1 MGIKKFNDFI
11 NESIEPKTNSV
22 FEQIQEP
29 FAEFILNI
37 QERAKMVEET
47 IQYRLNNINLAIER
61 IMEEMADIIV
71 GEPKIKIGIDLE
83 NVEVKFD
90 TNLLIPDS
98 KELKYEEDDPYFVL
112 ESKIEDAIGDLIK
125 KNLRYLVWHKPN
137 QDGNYYFSIESY
149 MIDEDVF
156 GNMAEAIQE
165 FGK

>member
-1 MGIKKFNDFI
+1 MGIKKFNEFI

-29 FAEFILNI
+29 FAEFILNM

-47 IQYRLNNINLAIER
+47 IQYRLNNINIAIER

-71 GEPKIKIGIDLE
+71 GEPKIKIDIDLE
-83 NVEVKFD
+83 NVEVNFD
-90 TNLLIPDS
+90 TNLLVPDS
-98 KELKYEEDDPYFVL
+98 KELKDEDDPYFVI

-125 KNLRYLVWHKPN
+125 KNLRYLVHSKPN
-137 QDGNYYFSIESY
+137 QDGNYSFYIESY

-156 GNMAEAIQE
+156 GNMTEAIQE

>member
-1 MGIKKFNDFI
+1 MGIKKFNEFV

-29 FAEFILNI
+29 FAEFILNM

-71 GEPKIKIGIDLE
+71 GEPKIKIDIDLE
-83 NVEVKFD
+83 SVEVKFD
-90 TNLLIPDS
+90 TNLLVPDS
-98 KELKYEEDDPYFVL
+98 KELKDEDDPYFVI

-125 KNLRYLVWHKPN
+125 KNLQYLVDSIPN
-137 QDGNYYFSIESY
+137 QDGNYSFSIESY

-156 GNMAEAIQE
+156 GNMAESIQE

>member
-1 MGIKKFNDFI
+1 MGIKKFDEFI

-29 FAEFILNI
+29 FAEFILNM

-61 IMEEMADIIV
+61 IMEDMADIIV
-71 GEPKIKIGIDLE
+71 GEPKIKVDIDLE
-83 NVEVKFD
+83 NVEVFFD
-90 TNLLIPDS
+90 TNILASDS
-98 KELKYEEDDPYFVL
+98 KELKDEDDPYFVL

-125 KNLRYLVWHKPN
+125 KNLRYLVRLKPN
-137 QDGNYYFSIESY
+137 QDGNYYFSIESD

>member
-1 MGIKKFNDFI
+1 MVIKKFDEFI
-11 NESIEPKTNSV
+11 NENIEPKTNSV
-22 FEQIQEP
+22 FEQIQKP
-29 FAEFILNI
+29 FAEFILNM

-71 GEPKIKIGIDLE
+71 GEPKIKIDIDLE
-83 NVEVKFD
+83 NVEVFFD
-90 TNLLIPDS
+90 TNILVPDS
-98 KELKYEEDDPYFVL
+98 KELKDEDDPYFVI

-125 KNLRYLVWHKPN
+125 KNLRYLVDSKPN

>member
-1 MGIKKFNDFI
+1 MGIKKFNEFI

-29 FAEFILNI
+29 FAEFILNM

-71 GEPKIKIGIDLE
+71 GEPKIKVDTDLE
-83 NVEVKFD
+83 NVEVFFD
-90 TNLLIPDS
+90 TNILASDS
-98 KELKYEEDDPYFVL
+98 KELKDENDPYFVL

>member
-1 MGIKKFNDFI
+1 MGIKKFDEFI
-11 NESIEPKTNSV
+11 NESIEPKPNSV

-29 FAEFILNI
+29 FAEFILNM

-71 GEPKIKIGIDLE
+71 GEPKIKVDIDLE
-83 NVEVKFD
+83 NVEVFFD
-90 TNLLIPDS
+90 TNILASDS
-98 KELKYEEDDPYFVL
+98 KELKDENDPYFVI

-125 KNLRYLVWHKPN
+125 KNLRYLVRLKPN
-137 QDGNYYFSIESY
+137 QDGNYYFSIESD

>member
-1 MGIKKFNDFI
+1 MGIKKFNEFI

-29 FAEFILNI
+29 FAEFILNM

-71 GEPKIKIGIDLE
+71 GEPKIKIDIDLE
-83 NVEVKFD
+83 NVEVFFD
-90 TNLLIPDS
+90 TNILVSNS
-98 KELKYEEDDPYFVL
+98 KELKDENDPYFVI

-125 KNLRYLVWHKPN
+125 KNLRYLVRLKPN
-137 QDGNYYFSIESY
+137 QDGNYYFSIKSY

-156 GNMAEAIQE
+156 GNMAESIQE